1 MNYLKNT
8 KIKNIY
14 INCEY
19 EEEIKLNSKLILD
32 NVKNLRIDIY
42 QNNNLLIDIFNYI
55 EFKNLESYEKL

>member
-14 INCEY
+14 INFEY

-32 NVKNLRIDIY
+32 DVKNLRIDIY